1 MSPRSDTSPISNPA
15 AAISLVLVAAGS
27 SRRMG
32 LENKLL
38 LPWTEKTLI
47 EASLAPFL
55 GRGFGEL
62 IAVVGHDAEAVTS
75 VLAPYP
81 VRVVHNPDHGRGL
94 GSSLAAG
101 IAACSADAVGFLVA
115 LGDMPRIP
123 HDLPE
128 RLIAAFSRDPQHIVV
143 PVRED
148 RKGHPVLFGA
158 AYRPGLLELD
168 GDRGARSILAAHS
181 SRLVAVPVSDD
192 GIFFDVD
199 GPADLPT

>member
-1 MSPRSDTSPISNPA
+1 MSPRSDASPTSNLA

-32 LENKLL
+32 GENKLL

-55 GRGFGEL
+55 DRGFGEL
-62 IAVVGHDAEAVTS
+62 IAVTGHDAEAVAS

-81 VRVVHNPDHGRGL
+81 IRVVHNPDHTRGL
-94 GSSLAAG
+94 GASLAAG
-101 IAACSADAVGFLVA
+101 IAACSADAVGFLIA
-115 LGDMPRIP
+115 LADMPRIP
-123 HDLPE
+123 RDLPE
-128 RLIAAFSRDPQHIVV
+128 RMVVAFSRDPQNIVV
-143 PVRED
+143 PVREG

-158 AYRPGLLELD
+158 AYRQDLLDLD
-168 GDRGARSILAAHS
+168 GDRGARSILEAHS
-181 SRLVAVPVSDD
+181 SRLTTVPAGDI

-199 GPADLPT
+199 RPSDLST